1 MCRICKCVSISVCS
15 IDTLNEKI
23 TMWKEGKYSMSHTH
37 GSIERLKQAL
47 MMLCTHLIYGICSG
61 ENGIY
66 WMERG
71 GEKSQHICVSQR
83 EAMLEQFRPTLE
95 RVIITDRNW
104 WCLFRFQLIRSL
116 GYWCTTYCLSQ
127 RKRQPNSRNFP
138 PARDDVSRFAIPI
151 HVGNAADQQANL
163 WSLIGRSDECD
174 HDRSGCDQRGCD
186 RSDHG
191 CWSSSW
197 PSSKSKEG
205 TSGLLC
211 GTGLLGAYATQPC
224 GWDEFFGG
232 FNPHLFDGIWTE

>member
-1 MCRICKCVSISVCS
+1 
-15 IDTLNEKI
+15 
-23 TMWKEGKYSMSHTH
+23 MSHTH

-71 GEKSQHICVSQR
+71 GEKSQHNCVSQR
-83 EAMLEQFRPTLE
+83 EAMLEQFWPTLE

-127 RKRQPNSRNFP
+127 RKRRPNSRNFP
-138 PARDDVSRFAIPI
+138 PARDEVSRFAIPI
-151 HVGNAADQQANL
+151 HIGNAADQQANL

-174 HDRSGCDQRGCD
+174 HDRSGRDRDRGRFQRGNGWPPLRRPWSPRRPCRTPTGAGQKIWQCWPTPECVRERGR
-186 RSDHG
+186 RSNIRFSRNDE
-191 CWSSSW
+191 SPIEL
-197 PSSKSKEG
+197 PSLHTNSPFHPLHS
-205 TSGLLC
+205 
-211 GTGLLGAYATQPC
+211 A
-224 GWDEFFGG
+224 
-232 FNPHLFDGIWTE
+232 